1 MMEEAEMPT
10 REQTVNPEISNLRK
24 LPPSLGR
31 GVYRK
36 EITRAWKSPEKA

>member
-1 MMEEAEMPT
+1 MMEEAETPT

-31 GVYRK
+31 GRIEEGSYQ
-36 EITRAWKSPEKA
+36 SL